1 MWRPYFRIQC
11 IEIIQNFYD
20 SWMTYLS
27 FLPGPAVFFVLVLI
41 ALWISYDVFS
51 WVGTFE
57 PNGRI
62 YTYWPVTNYRG
73 IQFACPMEKEG
84 FQYYFLAKM
93 GTLGVTALN
102 NTNGLVHDFNIASAL
117 AMEILQSFTKPS
129 IHWSTISL
137 YACIR
142 SISNNRTT
150 IAF

>member
-1 MWRPYFRIQC
+1 MAAIFQ
-11 IEIIQNFYD
+11 D
-20 SWMTYLS
+20 SMYRNNSKFLWQLNDLS
-27 FLPGPAVFFVLVLI
+27 KFFTWASGFFVLVMI

-51 WVGTFE
+51 WVGTFA

-84 FQYYFLAKM
+84 LQYYFLAEM

-102 NTNGLVHDFNIASAL
+102 NINGLMHDFNIVSAL
-117 AMEILQSFTKPS
+117 AMEILQSCTKPS